1 MVGESEKGGEKR
13 VDRELMKAAE
23 EKEAVD
29 VANL

>member
-13 VDRELMKAAE
+13 VDRELMKVAE
-23 EKEAVD
+23 EKEAVN